1 MQVSKRLVV
10 RKEIPMDNS
19 KDLITSMDVAM
30 AEYYCKNKNY
40 ERGLELFR
48 EVIPAIND
56 EAERNNIT
64 NNYMNYALQY
74 AQKMASE
81 NKNIEAIE
89 QYRDIMKFSGFPINV
104 YKNIGLC
111 MKSIGNADLAIK
123 FLKKFEEIS
132 PDKEDVYIYLAD
144 LTYTDIKDN
153 KKAIEYYEKALEK
166 NQNNFSLYNMLG
178 HLYSTYYQDKF
189 KEKQIDYLRKA
200 YELAPNNRI
209 VVKNLA
215 YVYGKFDEVQKADE
229 FYQKLMYLSPTH
241 SDLHSYGAYLVHH
254 KRFSEGFK
262 FLQHRFLKEDLNNV
276 AFPKLL
282 TTKKKKWNMKLD
294 IKDKHILVHFEQGFG
309 DSIMF
314 VRFLDELKKRCKE
327 VSLVVQNS
335 LVSLFN
341 DSKLGVNIYTEDE
354 VPTINYDYWIPMMD
368 LPIVCETQPDTI
380 PKASGYLRVPK
391 SKINAY
397 KKEHIN
403 DNDKIK
409 IGIAYEGTLASK
421 ETDRDIQLSYL
432 YPLMRLPDVE
442 VYSFQVDDLTRQMDR
457 IPEDTQLIR
466 LGKTFKNWEDT
477 ACAMNCMDLMV
488 TTDNG
493 VMNLAGALGIKT
505 FGIFNKIVEWR
516 WFKTEGNDIAWYKS
530 IKPFQ
535 CPTSGEWETPVKHI
549 TEELDKIRCKK
560 IADKIKGRGL
570 IK

>member
-123 FLKKFEEIS
+123 FLKNFEDIS

-262 FLQHRFLKEDLNNV
+262 FLQHSFLQEDLNNV
-276 AFPKLL
+276 AFQKLL

-535 CPTSGEWETPVKHI
+535 CPTSGDWNTPVNQI
-549 TEELDKIRCKK
+549 LEEIDKMRCKK
-560 IADKIKGRGL
+560 IADKIKGK
-570 IK
+570 I

>member
-535 CPTSGEWETPVKHI
+535 CPTSGEWNTPVNQI
-549 TEELDKIRCKK
+549 LEEIDKMRCKK
-560 IADKIKGRGL
+560 IADKIKGK
-570 IK
+570 I

>member
-30 AEYYCKNKNY
+30 AEYYCKNNNF
-40 ERGLELFR
+40 ERGLEIFR
-48 EVIPAIND
+48 EVIPTIYD
-56 EAERNNIT
+56 EAERNNVI
-64 NNYMNYALQY
+64 NNYINQALKY
-74 AQKMASE
+74 AQKMSSD
-81 NKNIEAIE
+81 KKYIEAIE

-123 FLKKFEEIS
+123 FLKRFEEIS
-132 PDKEDVYIYLAD
+132 PDKEDVYVYLAD

-153 KKAIEYYEKALEK
+153 KKAIEYYEKALERNK
-166 NQNNFSLYNMLG
+166 NNFSLYNMLG
-178 HLYSTYYQDKF
+178 HLYSTCYQDKF
-189 KEKQIDYLRKA
+189 KDKQIEYLRKA

-229 FYQKLMYLSPTH
+229 FYQKLMYLNPTH
-241 SDLHSYGAYLVHH
+241 SDLHAYGAYLVRH

-262 FLQHRFLKEDLNNV
+262 FLQHRFQKEDLNNV
-276 AFPKLL
+276 AFPQLL
-282 TTKKKKWNMKLD
+282 TTKKKKWNMKVN
-294 IKDKHILVHFEQGFG
+294 IKDKHVLVHFEQGFG

-314 VRFLDELKKRCKE
+314 VRFLDELKKQCKE

-335 LVSLFN
+335 LISLFN
-341 DSKLGVNIYTEDE
+341 DSKLGVNIYSEDQI
-354 VPTINYDYWIPMMD
+354 PTINYDYWIPMMD
-368 LPIVCETQPDTI
+368 LPIVCETQPDSI
-380 PKASGYLRVPK
+380 PKARGYLKVPK
-391 SKINAY
+391 AKINAY
-397 KKEHIN
+397 KKEYIN

-421 ETDRDIQLSYL
+421 ETNRDIPLSYL
-432 YPLMRLPDVE
+432 YPLMKLPDVE
-442 VYSFQVDDLTRQMDR
+442 VYSFQVDDLTRQMDM
-457 IPEDTQLIR
+457 IPEDTNLIR
-466 LGKTFKNWEDT
+466 LGKTFKSWEDT

-516 WFKTEGNDIAWYKS
+516 WFKTEGEDIAWYKS

-535 CPTSGEWETPVKHI
+535 CPTSGDWSTPVNKI
-549 TEELDKIRCKK
+549 LEEVDKMRCKK
-560 IADKIKGRGL
+560 IADKIKGK
-570 IK
+570 I

>member
-48 EVIPAIND
+48 EVIPTIYD
-56 EAERNNIT
+56 EAERNDIT

-189 KEKQIDYLRKA
+189 KEKQINYLRKA

-354 VPTINYDYWIPMMD
+354 IPTINYDYWIPMMD

-380 PKASGYLRVPK
+380 PKAGGYLKVPK

-535 CPTSGEWETPVKHI
+535 CPTSGDWNTPVNQI
-549 TEELDKIRCKK
+549 LEEIDKMRCKK
-560 IADKIKGRGL
+560 IADKIKGK
-570 IK
+570 I

>member
-30 AEYYCKNKNY
+30 AEYYCKNNNF
-40 ERGLELFR
+40 ERGLEIFR
-48 EVIPAIND
+48 EVIPTIYD
-56 EAERNNIT
+56 EAERNNVI
-64 NNYMNYALQY
+64 NNYINQALKY
-74 AQKMASE
+74 AQKMSSD
-81 NKNIEAIE
+81 KKYIEAIE

-123 FLKKFEEIS
+123 FLKRFEEIS
-132 PDKEDVYIYLAD
+132 PDKEDVYVYLAD

-153 KKAIEYYEKALEK
+153 KKAIEYYEKALERNK
-166 NQNNFSLYNMLG
+166 NNFSLYNMLG
-178 HLYSTYYQDKF
+178 HLYSTCYQDKF
-189 KEKQIDYLRKA
+189 KDKQIEYLRKA

-229 FYQKLMYLSPTH
+229 FYQKLMYLNPTH
-241 SDLHSYGAYLVHH
+241 SDLHAYGAYLVRH

-262 FLQHRFLKEDLNNV
+262 FLQHRFQKEDLNNV
-276 AFPKLL
+276 AFPQLL
-282 TTKKKKWNMKLD
+282 TTKKKKWNMKVN
-294 IKDKHILVHFEQGFG
+294 IKDKHVLVHFEQGFG

-314 VRFLDELKKRCKE
+314 VRFLDELKKQCKE

-335 LVSLFN
+335 LISLFN
-341 DSKLGVNIYTEDE
+341 DSKLGVNIYSEDQI
-354 VPTINYDYWIPMMD
+354 PTINYDYWIPMMD
-368 LPIVCETQPDTI
+368 LPIVCETQPDSI
-380 PKASGYLRVPK
+380 PKARGYLKVPK
-391 SKINAY
+391 AKINAY
-397 KKEHIN
+397 KKEYIN

-421 ETDRDIQLSYL
+421 ETDRDIPLSYL
-432 YPLMRLPDVE
+432 YPLMKLPDVE
-442 VYSFQVDDLTRQMDR
+442 VYSFQVDDLMRQMDM
-457 IPEDTQLIR
+457 IPEDTNLIR
-466 LGKTFKNWEDT
+466 LGKTFKSWEDT
-477 ACAMNCMDLMV
+477 ACAMNCMDLMI

-516 WFKTEGNDIAWYKS
+516 WFKTEGEDIAWYKS

-535 CPTSGEWETPVKHI
+535 CPTSGEWETPVKNI
-549 TEELDKIRCKK
+549 LEEIDKMRCKK
-560 IADKIKGRGL
+560 IAEKIKGK
-570 IK
+570 I